1 MELRARRRRVTITGS
16 LLALL
21 LGTAIAIAAAPTPSC
36 ALEPMTV
43 GYYGSDAT
51 LAAFIA
57 KDEGFFEKHGI
68 DATVKQMSGV
78 STAAPLALVAGSVQ
92 VIASS
97 FPTAVLAAEQG
108 LDVKILAGTT
118 VSAPGFHISA
128 LVVRP
133 ELDIKTAKDV
143 EGHTVGVPG
152 INNFLH
158 ILMVKW
164 LRDSGADPTKVHFIE
179 VGMPQMA
186 DLLRS
191 GQVDAATPVEPVTTR
206 LLGGGAGKLVAYY
219 TDGLPAGTS
228 PYVLTIAG
236 NYAATH
242 AAVVAGF
249 RAALD
254 DGLAWYHAH
263 PDEADPILVKYLRL
277 PIEVL
282 RASPKAPY
290 DNKITTQQV
299 AFWIDEMTKQQ
310 LLSKP
315 PDPASL
321 IAQ

>member
-1 MELRARRRRVTITGS
+1 MMLPAQGQRVTMIAS

-21 LGTAIAIAAAPTPSC
+21 GAAITIGGAPTPSR

-51 LAAFIA
+51 LATFIA
-57 KDEGFFEKHGI
+57 KEEGFFEKHGI

-92 VIASS
+92 VISAS

-108 LDVKILAGTT
+108 LDVKILGGTT
-118 VSAPGFHISA
+118 VSAPGFHIAA
-128 LVVRP
+128 LVMRP
-133 ELDIKTAKDV
+133 ELTMKTAKDV
-143 EGHTVGVPG
+143 EGHTVGVAG

-158 ILMVKW
+158 VLMVKW
-164 LRDSGADPTKVHFIE
+164 LRDNGADPAKVHFIE

-191 GQVDAATPVEPVTTR
+191 GQIDAATPVEPVTTR
-206 LLGGGAGKLVAYY
+206 LLSTGAGKLVTYY

-228 PYVLTIAG
+228 AYVQMIG
-236 NYAATH
+236 GSYAETH
-242 AAVVAGF
+242 REIVAGF

-254 DGLAWYHAH
+254 DGLVWYQAH
-263 PDEADPILVKYLRL
+263 PEEVDAMLAKYLRL

-282 RASPKAPY
+282 RASPKPPY
-290 DNKITTQQV
+290 DNNISTQQV
-299 AFWIDEMTKQQ
+299 AFWIDEMTTQK
-310 LLSKP
+310 LLP
-315 PDPASL
+315 RRIDPASL
-321 IAQ
+321 VAR

>member
-1 MELRARRRRVTITGS
+1 MKLPAKGQRIATVGN
-16 LLALL
+16 LLALF
-21 LGTAIAIAAAPTPSC
+21 AAVIAIGGAATPSR

-51 LAAFIA
+51 LATFIA
-57 KDEGFFEKHGI
+57 KEEGFFEKHGI

-92 VIASS
+92 VISAS

-118 VSAPGFHISA
+118 VSAPGFHIAA
-128 LVVRP
+128 LVVQP
-133 ELDIKTAKDV
+133 QLDIKTAKDV
-143 EGHTVGVPG
+143 EGRTIGVAG

-158 ILMVKW
+158 VLMVKW
-164 LRDSGADPTKVHFIE
+164 LRDNSADPAKVHFIE

-191 GQVDAATPVEPVTTR
+191 GQIDGATPVEPVTTR
-206 LLGGGAGKLVAYY
+206 LLSGGAGKLVTYY

-228 PYVLTIAG
+228 AYVQMIAG

-242 AAVVAGF
+242 QAAVAGF

-263 PDEADPILVKYLRL
+263 PDDVDPMLVKYLKL
-277 PIEVL
+277 PIDVL

-290 DNKITTQQV
+290 DNKISTQQV
-299 AFWIDEMTKQQ
+299 SFWIDEMTKQK
-310 LLSKP
+310 LLSQP
-315 PDPASL
+315 LDPASL
-321 IAQ
+321 VAK

>member
-1 MELRARRRRVTITGS
+1 MKRPAKRRRATKIGK
-16 LLALL
+16 LLTL
-21 LGTAIAIAAAPTPSC
+21 LGAALTIGGAATPSR
-36 ALEPMTV
+36 ALEPMAV

-51 LAAFIA
+51 LATFIA

-92 VIASS
+92 VTAAS

-143 EGHTVGVPG
+143 EGHSVGVPG
-152 INNFLH
+152 INNFIH
-158 ILMVKW
+158 VLMVKW
-164 LRDSGADPTKVHFIE
+164 LGDNGADPMKVHFIE

-191 GQVDAATPVEPVTTR
+191 GQIDAATPVEPVTTR
-206 LLGGGAGKLVAYY
+206 LLGSGAGKLVSYY

-228 PYVLTIAG
+228 AYVLMIGG

-242 AAVVAGF
+242 PEIVAAF

-254 DGLAWYHAH
+254 DGLAWYRAH
-263 PDEADPILVKYLRL
+263 PDEVDAIIVKYLRL
-277 PIEVL
+277 PADVV
-282 RASPKAPY
+282 RASPKPPY
-290 DNKITTQQV
+290 DNEITTQQV
-299 AFWIDEMTKQQ
+299 AFWLDEMTKQK
-310 LLSKP
+310 LLSQLF
-315 PDPASL
+315 DPASL
-321 IAQ
+321 IAR

>member
-1 MELRARRRRVTITGS
+1 MKFPAKGPRVANIGS

-21 LGTAIAIAAAPTPSC
+21 GAAIALGGAPPQSY

-51 LAAFIA
+51 LATFIA
-57 KDEGFFEKHGI
+57 REEGFFEKHGI

-78 STAAPLALVAGSVQ
+78 STAAPLALVGGSVQ
-92 VIASS
+92 VISAS

-133 ELDIKTAKDV
+133 ALDIKTAKDV
-143 EGHTVGVPG
+143 EGRTVGVPG
-152 INNFLH
+152 INNFIH
-158 ILMVKW
+158 VLMVKW
-164 LRDSGADPTKVHFIE
+164 LGDNGADPAKVHFIE

-191 GQVDAATPVEPVTTR
+191 GQIDAATPVEPVTTR
-206 LLGGGAGKLVAYY
+206 LLGSGAGKLVSYY

-228 PYVLTIAG
+228 AYVLMIG
-236 NYAATH
+236 GGYAATH
-242 AAVVAGF
+242 PEIVASF

-254 DGLAWYHAH
+254 DGLAWYRAH
-263 PDEADPILVKYLRL
+263 PDAVDAMLVKYLRL

-282 RASPKAPY
+282 RAAPKAPY
-290 DNKITTQQV
+290 DNKISTQQV
-299 AFWIDEMTKQQ
+299 AFWIDAMAKQK
-310 LLSKP
+310 LLSQRL
-315 PDPASL
+315 DPASL
-321 IAQ
+321 IAR

>member
-1 MELRARRRRVTITGS
+1 MKLPANGRRVTTMGS

-21 LGTAIAIAAAPTPSC
+21 AAAVAIGAAPSPAR
-36 ALEPMTV
+36 ALEPMTI

-51 LAAFIA
+51 LATFIA
-57 KDEGFFEKHGI
+57 KEEGFFEKHGI

-78 STAAPLALVAGSVQ
+78 STAAPLAVVADSVQ
-92 VIASS
+92 VSSAS
-97 FPTAVLAAEQG
+97 FPTVVLAAEQG

-118 VSAPGFHISA
+118 VAAPGFHIAA

-133 ELDIKTAKDV
+133 ALDIKTAKDV
-143 EGHTVGVPG
+143 EGHSVGVAG

-164 LRDSGADPTKVHFIE
+164 LGDNGADPAKVHFIE

-191 GQVDAATPVEPVTTR
+191 GQIDAATPVEPVTTR
-206 LLGGGAGKLVAYY
+206 LLGSGAGKLVAYY

-228 PYVLTIAG
+228 AYVLMIGGT
-236 NYAATH
+236 YAATH
-242 AAVVAGF
+242 PAIVAGY
-249 RAALD
+249 RAAID
-254 DGLAWYHAH
+254 DGLAWYRAH
-263 PDEADPILVKYLRL
+263 PDEVDAMLVKYLRL
-277 PIEVL
+277 PLEVL

-299 AFWIDEMTKQQ
+299 AFWIGEMTKQK
-310 LLSKP
+310 LLSRQL
-315 PDPASL
+315 DPASL
-321 IAQ
+321 IVP

>member
-1 MELRARRRRVTITGS
+1 MKPPAKRQGVIKIEN

-21 LGTAIAIAAAPTPSC
+21 GAAIAIGGAPMPSH

-51 LAAFIA
+51 LATFIA

-78 STAAPLALVAGSVQ
+78 STAAPLALVAGSVE
-92 VIASS
+92 VTAAS

-143 EGHTVGVPG
+143 EGHSVGVPG
-152 INNFLH
+152 INNFIH
-158 ILMVKW
+158 VLMVKW
-164 LRDSGADPTKVHFIE
+164 LGDNGADPSKVHFIE

-191 GQVDAATPVEPVTTR
+191 GQIDAATPVEPVTTR
-206 LLGGGAGKLVAYY
+206 LLGGGAGKLVSYY
-219 TDGLPAGTS
+219 TDGLPVGTS
-228 PYVLTIAG
+228 AYVLMIG
-236 NYAATH
+236 GGYATAH
-242 AAVVAGF
+242 PAIVAAF

-254 DGLAWYHAH
+254 DGLAWYQAH
-263 PDEADPILVKYLRL
+263 PDEVDAIIVKYLRL
-277 PIEVL
+277 PAEVV
-282 RASPKAPY
+282 RASPKPPY
-290 DNKITTQQV
+290 DNKISTQQV
-299 AFWIDEMTKQQ
+299 AFWLDEMTKQK
-310 LLSKP
+310 LLSQRF
-315 PDPASL
+315 DPASL
-321 IAQ
+321 IAK

>member
-1 MELRARRRRVTITGS
+1 MKLRAMRPRGAKIGN

-21 LGTAIAIAAAPTPSC
+21 GAAIAIGGAAAPSR
-36 ALEPMTV
+36 ALEPMIV

-51 LAAFIA
+51 LATFIA

-78 STAAPLALVAGSVQ
+78 STQAPLALVAGSVE
-92 VIASS
+92 VTSGS

-128 LVVRP
+128 LVMRP

-143 EGHTVGVPG
+143 EGHSVGVPG
-152 INNFLH
+152 INNFIH
-158 ILMVKW
+158 VLMVKW
-164 LRDSGADPTKVHFIE
+164 LRDNGADPAKVHFIE

-191 GQVDAATPVEPVTTR
+191 GQIDAATPVEPITTR
-206 LLGGGAGKLVAYY
+206 LLGSGAGKLVSYY

-228 PYVLTIAG
+228 AYVLMIG
-236 NYAATH
+236 GKYAATH
-242 AAVVAGF
+242 PEIVAAF

-254 DGLAWYHAH
+254 DGLAWYRAH
-263 PDEADPILVKYLRL
+263 PDAVDAIIVKYLRL
-277 PIEVL
+277 PAEVV

-290 DNKITTQQV
+290 DNKITPQQV
-299 AFWIDEMTKQQ
+299 AFWLDEMSKQK
-310 LLSKP
+310 LLAQRF
-315 PDPASL
+315 DPASL
-321 IAQ
+321 IAK

>member
-1 MELRARRRRVTITGS
+1 M
-16 LLALL
+16 
-21 LGTAIAIAAAPTPSC
+21 PTLSY

-57 KDEGFFEKHGI
+57 KEEGFFEKHGI
-68 DATVKQMSGV
+68 DATLKQMSGV

-92 VIASS
+92 VISAS

-118 VSAPGFHISA
+118 ISAPGFHIAA
-128 LVVRP
+128 LVERP
-133 ELDIKTAKDV
+133 DLTMKTAKDV
-143 EGHTVGVPG
+143 EGHTVGVAG

-158 ILMVKW
+158 VLMVKW
-164 LRDSGADPTKVHFIE
+164 LRDNGADPIKVHFIE

-191 GQVDAATPVEPVTTR
+191 GQIDAATPVEPVTTR

-228 PYVLTIAG
+228 AYVLMIG
-236 NYAATH
+236 GGYAAAH
-242 AAVVAGF
+242 PNIVAAF

-254 DGLAWYHAH
+254 DGLAWYKAH
-263 PDEADPILVKYLRL
+263 PDEVDPMLVKYLRL

-290 DNKITTQQV
+290 ENKISTQQA
-299 AFWIDEMTKQQ
+299 AFWIDEMTKQK
-310 LLSKP
+310 LLSQP
-315 PDPASL
+315 LDPASV
-321 IAQ
+321 IAP

>member
-1 MELRARRRRVTITGS
+1 

-21 LGTAIAIAAAPTPSC
+21 AAAIGGAPTWSY

-51 LAAFIA
+51 LATFIA

-78 STAAPLALVAGSVQ
+78 STQAPLALVAGSVE
-92 VIASS
+92 VTAAS

-143 EGHTVGVPG
+143 EGHNVGVPG
-152 INNFLH
+152 INNFIH
-158 ILMVKW
+158 VLMVKW
-164 LRDSGADPTKVHFIE
+164 LGDNGADPAKVHFIE

-191 GQVDAATPVEPVTTR
+191 GQIDAATPVEPVTTR
-206 LLGGGAGKLVAYY
+206 LLSGGAGKLVSYY
-219 TDGLPAGTS
+219 TDGLPAGIS
-228 PYVLTIAG
+228 PYVLMIG
-236 NYAATH
+236 GKYAETH
-242 AAVVAGF
+242 REIVAAF
-249 RAALD
+249 RAAID
-254 DGLAWYHAH
+254 DGLAWYQAH
-263 PDEADPILVKYLRL
+263 PDEADAIIVKYLRL
-277 PIEVL
+277 SPEVVK
-282 RASPKAPY
+282 ASPKAPY

-299 AFWIDEMTKQQ
+299 AFWLDEMTKQK
-310 LLSKP
+310 LLSQRF
-315 PDPASL
+315 DPGSL
-321 IAQ
+321 IAR

>member
-1 MELRARRRRVTITGS
+1 MKSPIKRRRVINRGR
-16 LLALL
+16 LLTL
-21 LGTAIAIAAAPTPSC
+21 LGAAIAIGAAPMPSY

-57 KDEGFFEKHGI
+57 KEEGFFEKHGI
-68 DATVKQMSGV
+68 DATLKQMSGV

-92 VIASS
+92 VISAS

-118 VSAPGFHISA
+118 VSAPGFHIAA
-128 LVVRP
+128 LVRRP
-133 ELDIKTAKDV
+133 ELDITTAKDV
-143 EGHTVGVPG
+143 EGHTVGVAG

-158 ILMVKW
+158 VLMVRW
-164 LRDSGADPTKVHFIE
+164 LGDNGADPAKVHFIE

-191 GQVDAATPVEPVTTR
+191 GQIDAATPVEPVTTR
-206 LLGGGAGKLVAYY
+206 LLSSGAGKLVAYY
-219 TDGLPAGTS
+219 TDGLPAGIS
-228 PYVLTIAG
+228 AYVLMIGG
-236 NYAATH
+236 NYAAAH
-242 AAVVAGF
+242 AETVVAF

-263 PDEADPILVKYLRL
+263 PDEVDAMLVKYLRL

-290 DNKITTQQV
+290 DNKISTQQV
-299 AFWIDEMTKQQ
+299 AFWIDEMTKQK
-310 LLSKP
+310 LLSQP
-315 PDPASL
+315 LDPARVVVP
-321 IAQ
+321 

>member
-1 MELRARRRRVTITGS
+1 MKLPAKGQRVTIVGN

-21 LGTAIAIAAAPTPSC
+21 AAAVAIGGTPARSY

-51 LAAFIA
+51 LATFIA
-57 KDEGFFEKHGI
+57 KEEGFFEKHGI

-92 VIASS
+92 VISAS

-108 LDVKILAGTT
+108 LDVEILAGTT
-118 VSAPGFHISA
+118 VSAPGFHIAA
-128 LVVRP
+128 LVMRP
-133 ELDIKTAKDV
+133 ELTIKTAKDV
-143 EGHTVGVPG
+143 EGHTVGVAG

-158 ILMVKW
+158 VLMVKW
-164 LRDSGADPTKVHFIE
+164 LRDNGADPAKVHFIE

-191 GQVDAATPVEPVTTR
+191 GQIDAATPVEPVTTR
-206 LLGGGAGKLVAYY
+206 LLGSGAGKLVVYY

-228 PYVLTIAG
+228 AYVQMIGGA
-236 NYAATH
+236 YAAAH
-242 AAVVAGF
+242 PEIVAAF

-254 DGLAWYHAH
+254 DGLAWYKVH
-263 PDEADPILVKYLRL
+263 PDDVDPMLAKYLRL

-299 AFWIDEMTKQQ
+299 TFWIDEMTKQK
-310 LLSKP
+310 LLSQP
-315 PDPASL
+315 LDPASL
-321 IAQ
+321 IAK

>member
-1 MELRARRRRVTITGS
+1 MRLSAKRRRVPLIKG
-16 LLALL
+16 LLVL
-21 LGTAIAIAAAPTPSC
+21 LGAALAIGGAPTPSS

-51 LAAFIA
+51 LATFIA

-92 VIASS
+92 VTAGS

-118 VSAPGFHISA
+118 VSAPGFHIAA

-133 ELDIKTAKDV
+133 NLDIKTAKDV

-164 LRDSGADPTKVHFIE
+164 MGDNGADPAKAHFIE
-179 VGMPQMA
+179 IGMPQMA

-191 GQVDAATPVEPVTTR
+191 GQIDAATPVEPVTTR
-206 LLGGGAGKLVAYY
+206 LLGSGAGKLVSYY

-228 PYVLTIAG
+228 AYVLMIG
-236 NYAATH
+236 GSYAAAH
-242 AAVVAGF
+242 PQIVASF

-254 DGLAWYHAH
+254 EGLAWYHAH
-263 PDEADPILVKYLRL
+263 PDDVDAILVKYLRL
-277 PIEVL
+277 PLEVL

-299 AFWIDEMTKQQ
+299 AFWIDEMTKQK
-310 LLSKP
+310 LLSRRM
-315 PDPASL
+315 DPASL
-321 IAQ
+321 LVP